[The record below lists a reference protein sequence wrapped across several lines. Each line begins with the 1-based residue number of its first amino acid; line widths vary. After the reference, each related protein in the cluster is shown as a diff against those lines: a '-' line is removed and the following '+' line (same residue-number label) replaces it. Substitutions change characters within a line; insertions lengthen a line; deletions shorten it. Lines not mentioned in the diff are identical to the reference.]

1 MSRVRVTVPP
11 YVAVARYGARAR
23 RTALGIVLSAAA
35 AACDGKA
42 PVSQVGEAG
51 VDARLVAR
59 ELQKKSLQPTRES
72 LRAALSPE
80 KPVQVL
86 ALSGGGQWGSFGA
99 GFLKGWTGHGRP
111 ESFDVVTGTSTGS
124 LIATD
129 AFLGAEFDDALGR
142 AYLGIKG
149 DSDVMDKRFL
159 LTALLSDAL
168 ASTGPLRR
176 MLEANMTPDMVTRVA
191 AEGAKGRRLFVG
203 AVDLDAGT
211 FHPFDLTAIAAS
223 GPTARRDYIDALM
236 ASTAIP
242 VAFPPAVIGGRAYV
256 DGGVRRN
263 IFLQLLV
270 DELGALRQEQ
280 LRRGLV
286 QAGPSVYCLVNG
298 TLSVGA
304 HSVKRRTIDIGRRA
318 VDILLDESTD
328 GNLLRVFLTAQR
340 AQLGFW
346 MTHVPRDVCKVAAS
360 EENQFDPVL
369 MKCLSGEGLKAG
381 QTPESWTTEPPLDN
395 FSS

>member
-1 MSRVRVTVPP
+1 MSRTE
-11 YVAVARYGARAR
+11 VAVSLRAVAVHRGTGARMTVLALSLA
-23 RTALGIVLSAAA
+23 TAV
-35 AACDGKA
+35 AACGGSA
-42 PVSQVGEAG
+42 PVPQAGKG

-59 ELQKKSLQPTRES
+59 EVQRRSLQSAQES
-72 LRAALSPE
+72 LGTALSPA

-86 ALSGGGQWGSFGA
+86 ALSGGGQWGAFGA
-99 GFLKGWTGHGRP
+99 GFLRGWTGHGRP
-111 ESFDVVTGTSTGS
+111 ESFQVVTGTSTGS
-124 LIATD
+124 LIATY
-129 AFLGAEFDDALGR
+129 AFLGAGFDEAVGQ

-149 DSDVMDKRFL
+149 DGDLLDKRFL
-159 LTALLSDAL
+159 LTALFSDAL

-176 MLEANMTPDMVTRVA
+176 KLEAEITDDMVTRVA

-203 AVDLDAGT
+203 AVDLDAGV

-223 GPTARRDYIDALM
+223 GPNARRDYIDALM

-270 DELGALRQEQ
+270 DELGKLRQEQ

-286 QAGPSVYCLVNG
+286 QAEPTVYCLVNG

-304 HSVKRRTIDIGRRA
+304 HPVKRRTIDIGRRA
-318 VDILLDESTD
+318 VDVLLDESTD
-328 GNLLRVFLTAQR
+328 GNLLRVFLTAKR
-340 AQLGFW
+340 SQLAFR
-346 MTHVPRDVCKVAAS
+346 MTHVPRDVCKVASS

-369 MKCLSGEGLKAG
+369 MSCLYAEGMKSGQA
-381 QTPESWTTEPPLDN
+381 PDSWTSEPPLDD
-395 FSS
+395 FGS